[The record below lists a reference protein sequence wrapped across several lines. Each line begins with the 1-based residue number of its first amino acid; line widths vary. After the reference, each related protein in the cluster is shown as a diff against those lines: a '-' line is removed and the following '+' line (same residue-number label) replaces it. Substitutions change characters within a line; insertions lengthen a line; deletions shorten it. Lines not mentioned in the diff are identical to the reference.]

1 MQKFGL
7 THSIQNEK
15 DVCLRPI
22 DESIKELISTY
33 RHFEN
38 VPSIQEIQEF
48 IDEMT
53 PIIFNDFQNLD
64 ISSADI
70 KSNFFL

>member
-15 DVCLRPI
+15 EVCLKPT

-33 RHFEN
+33 RQFEN
-38 VPSIQEIQEF
+38 APSIQEIQDF

-53 PIIFNDFQNLD
+53 PILFNDFQNLD
-64 ISSADI
+64 VSSENI